1 MAEEK
6 KQEPKKEQRAEK
18 KPEKKQEEKK
28 KSIVSREIIAG
39 KIVRILQT
47 DVPGDKNIY
56 AGLTR
61 IKGVSWAISNATCI
75 LMKLDKKRKIES
87 LSKEEIAKIEEFLK
101 AGKFPKF
108 LQNRRNDFAT
118 GKDSH
123 ILGNDLELAEELD
136 IKRLKK
142 IRSFRGLRHATGQP
156 TRGQSTK
163 AHFRS
168 NRKRGVGVKLK
179 AKPVAGQTTS
189 GGKQ

>member
-1 MAEEK
+1 MAAETK
-6 KQEPKKEQRAEK
+6 KPEVKKEQKAEK
-18 KPEKKQEEKK
+18 PKQEEKK
-28 KSIVSREIIAG
+28 KSIVSREVITG

-47 DVPGDKNIY
+47 DVPGDRNVY
-56 AGLTR
+56 TGLTR

-87 LSKEEIAKIEEFLK
+87 LSKDEILKIEEFLK
-101 AGKFPKF
+101 AGKFAKF
-108 LQNRRNDFAT
+108 LLNRRNDFTT

-123 ILGNDLELAEELD
+123 MLGNDLDLSEELD

-163 AHFRS
+163 AHFRA
-168 NRKRGVGVKLK
+168 NRKRGVGVKVK
-179 AKPVAGQTTS
+179 AKPTAGSSAGSS